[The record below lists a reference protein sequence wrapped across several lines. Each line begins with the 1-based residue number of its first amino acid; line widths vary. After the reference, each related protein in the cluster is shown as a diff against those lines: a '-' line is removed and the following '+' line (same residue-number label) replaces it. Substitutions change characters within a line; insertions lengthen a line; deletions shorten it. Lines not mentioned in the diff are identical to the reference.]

1 LVEGAGVVEYTKL
14 GLVVVGAEPIVS
26 VAPCNVLTRIELV
39 VKLLTVR
46 LLISVFVAVIV
57 SVLVAVI
64 TPDAMAKELVC
75 RVSVKMELVRRVPR
89 ELSMVASGIFIV
101 VKAGPAVN
109 VL

>member
-1 LVEGAGVVEYTKL
+1 MGFVA
-14 GLVVVGAEPIVS
+14 VGAEPIVS
-26 VAPCNVLTRIELV
+26 AAPCNVLTRIELV

-46 LLISVFVAVIV
+46 LLISVFVALIV

-64 TPDAMAKELVC
+64 TPDAMANELVC
-75 RVSVKMELVRRVPR
+75 RVSVKMELVRKVPR
-89 ELSMVASGIFIV
+89 ELSIVARGTFSV